1 MRFLHTGDW
10 HLGRMIRQQSRM
22 DECARVLDEVV
33 GIAKE
38 RGVDAVIIAG
48 DTFDT
53 FSPSADADRL
63 LYETL
68 SRLLADGSKVVMI
81 AGNHDHA
88 PRMDALSGILQ
99 MVGVHSIGSVP
110 NERAASRIT
119 VASRDGNEAAT
130 IVALP
135 WVPERYAL
143 EFEMLGK
150 IEDAKNRYR
159 AVLEHI
165 VKSSCTGFPA
175 DTINLFVGHML
186 IDGVSIGEGS
196 SERKLHIGQAFA
208 VNAACI
214 PDTVQYVALGHVHRP
229 QAIGASAPTHYAGSL
244 LQLDFGEAGQA
255 KSVNIVD
262 IKPGLPA
269 SKPELVPITGGRGLR
284 NVTLRLDDLSSHAD
298 AYGEDYL
305 RVFVELE
312 APASSLY
319 DRVREVLPN
328 ALDVTALRKNEPA
341 SVVAIERQGLA
352 PHELFARYYNEKHK
366 ASPSEPLMAAF
377 NELYEEASRASA

>member
-10 HLGRMIRQQSRM
+10 HLGRTIRQQSRM
-22 DECARVLDEVV
+22 DECARVLDQVA

-38 RGVDAVIIAG
+38 RKVDIVVIAG

-53 FSPSADADRL
+53 FSPSAEADSL

-68 SRLLADGSKVVMI
+68 GRLLADGAKVVMI

-110 NERAASRIT
+110 GEKAASRIT
-119 VASRDGNEAAT
+119 VASRDGSEAAT

-159 AVLEHI
+159 SVLEHL

-175 DTINLFVGHML
+175 DTVNLFVGHML

-208 VNAACI
+208 VNA
-214 PDTVQYVALGHVHRP
+214 
-229 QAIGASAPTHYAGSL
+229 
-244 LQLDFGEAGQA
+244 
-255 KSVNIVD
+255 
-262 IKPGLPA
+262 
-269 SKPELVPITGGRGLR
+269 
-284 NVTLRLDDLSSHAD
+284 D
-298 AYGEDYL
+298 A
-305 RVFVELE
+305 
-312 APASSLY
+312 
-319 DRVREVLPN
+319 
-328 ALDVTALRKNEPA
+328 
-341 SVVAIERQGLA
+341 
-352 PHELFARYYNEKHK
+352 
-366 ASPSEPLMAAF
+366 AA
-377 NELYEEASRASA
+377 